1 MVEMKQYMRKSLKD
15 VPKLKIFEFSNYA
28 SQFDNVIKFTI
39 GEPDFNTPEYI
50 KDVAIKS
57 IKDNRTHYAPQRGTA
72 GLLKAVADFLA
83 QNYDLH

>member
-1 MVEMKQYMRKSLKD
+1 MVEMKQYMRKSLND

-50 KDVAIKS
+50 KDAAIK
-57 IKDNRTHYAPQRGTA
+57 A
-72 GLLKAVADFLA
+72 F
-83 QNYDLH
+83 